1 MSSSNN
7 QPAGRFSMK
16 LMVVDDSSVMQRK
29 ITRAVANADIHDVI
43 YASNGIEAINLFKA
57 ENPSFVTMDI
67 TMPEMDGVECVK
79 QLVSIDPNVL
89 ILVVSAVSN
98 KTHTMEALNN
108 GAKGFIQKPFD
119 DDKLNETIRQII
131 ADAVT

>member
-1 MSSSNN
+1 MNYVSGQLVNSS
-7 QPAGRFSMK
+7 RMK

-29 ITRAVANADIHDVI
+29 IARAVAKADITDVV
-43 YASNGIEAINLFKA
+43 YASNGIEAIDTFKSQK
-57 ENPSFVTMDI
+57 PTFVTMDI

-79 QLVSIDPNVL
+79 QLVGIDPNVL